1 MPSATIPGFGGMV
14 IRPGEAGHDIKP
26 AASPA

>member
-1 MPSATIPGFGGMV
+1 MPSATIPGFGGVV
-14 IRPGEAGHDIKP
+14 IRADEAGYDIKP